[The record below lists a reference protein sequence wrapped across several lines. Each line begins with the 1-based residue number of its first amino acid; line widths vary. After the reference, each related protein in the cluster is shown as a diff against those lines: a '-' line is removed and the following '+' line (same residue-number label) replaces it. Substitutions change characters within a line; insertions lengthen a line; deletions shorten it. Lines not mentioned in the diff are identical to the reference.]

1 MNQIDHLSKN
11 PFSINKF
18 DEKLAIKKL
27 GAHQPPNFNI
37 EKKDKT
43 VLRKF
48 NKKWFEITPWLTVSE
63 EKQTLLC
70 FYCVLFKNSGDQTWS
85 VHGTRDLK
93 HLSEKIKRHETS
105 SAHITCSMKYQM
117 LGAVDIAKEI
127 DESQTL
133 CQERHNKIVARNGH
147 VLNRVIDSLKFSG
160 RNELPIRGH
169 DERESSEKKGVF
181 LEFLFEQ
188 SKSDGIL
195 ESHLKSEGGVKN
207 TSKTIQNELLDCMY
221 DIYIDELQKEIAESS
236 FVAVQSDDTSD
247 IACKS
252 QCVIVL
258 RYMKGN
264 LPRER
269 FLKFVEVHDRTG
281 AGLASII
288 RENIEI
294 FGLKDKLIAQTYDGA
309 AAMSGNANGVQ
320 KIRQETYKYA
330 IFIHCYAHQLNLVV
344 KKMCS
349 SVTDLNFFFANLTVF
364 SQFFKKSPKK
374 SDLLEEEES
383 RRIPRAVPTRWTSIS
398 AVNSTVL
405 AEREKFIKVVF
416 NIFVIFILPYFYF
429 LRFSKEFKLNM
440 DGTILQLMNLSD
452 YNVIFSI
459 ENSCFI

>member
-1 MNQIDHLSKN
+1 MNRADHLTKN
-11 PFSINKF
+11 PFSSKTF
-18 DEKLAIKKL
+18 DEKLEIKKL
-27 GAHQPPNFNI
+27 GPHQPQNFKIQQKDKAVVRNFN
-37 EKKDKT
+37 
-43 VLRKF
+43 
-48 NKKWFEITPWLTVSE
+48 NKWFKITPWLTVSE
-63 EKQTLLC
+63 EKQSLLC

-105 SAHITCSMKYQM
+105 SAHLTCSMKYQM

-127 DESQTL
+127 DESQAF
-133 CQERHNKIVARNGH
+133 CRERHNKIVTRNRH
-147 VLNRVIDSLKFSG
+147 VLNRIIDSLKFAG

-169 DERESSEKKGVF
+169 DERDTSGKKGVF
-181 LEFLFEQ
+181 LEFLHEQ
-188 SKSDGIL
+188 SKSDNIL
-195 ESHLKSEGGVKN
+195 DSHLKSDGVVKN

-221 DIYIDELQKEIAESS
+221 DIYIEELKKEISESS

-258 RYMKGN
+258 RYLKNN

-281 AGLASII
+281 TGLASII
-288 RENIEI
+288 RENIEM
-294 FGLKDKLIAQTYDGA
+294 FGLENKLIAQTYDGA
-309 AAMSGNANGVQ
+309 AAMSGNAKGVQ
-320 KIRQETYKYA
+320 RILQDIYKYA

-349 SVTDLNFFFANLTVF
+349 SVTDIKIFFANLTGF

-374 SDLLEEEES
+374 SDLLEEENS

-405 AEREKFIKVVF
+405 TEREKLIKVVF
-416 NIFVIFILPYFYF
+416 YAA
-429 LRFSKEFKLNM
+429 
-440 DGTILQLMNLSD
+440 
-452 YNVIFSI
+452 
-459 ENSCFI
+459 